1 MFETL
6 SQHLTQI
13 QSVLFPWLRD
23 EVGAPTDKHYE
34 VIRVL
39 DMLDIERFVDGHGGS
54 PPVGRPLSDRRAIA
68 RAFVAKAVLNLGTTR
83 QLLDRLSIDV
93 ALRRICGWERRSDI
107 ASESV
112 FSRAFAE
119 FSKAQ
124 LPARI
129 HEALIRKSYSGEIVM
144 HISRDSTEIEAR
156 EKPAPKPEKP
166 KQAEKK
172 RGRRRKGELWES
184 QLTRIEKQQE
194 MTLEEMLNDLP
205 KVCDVSCKRNSKGLT
220 KAWTGYKLHLDL
232 ADGGVPIST
241 ILTSASVQDSQVA
254 IPLSTMSEHRVVYL
268 YELMDSA
275 YDAYEIR
282 HRSKKHGHVAIIDI
296 NARRDTALKQEILEE
311 SRRQA
316 LINFELP
323 EKRRYNERSTVE
335 RANSA
340 LKDNHTGRSVR
351 VRGHAK
357 VFCHLMFGVLAIT
370 VEQLLRL
377 VR

>member
-39 DMLDIERFVDGHGGS
+39 DMLDIERFVGYGGS
-54 PPVGRPLSDRRAIA
+54 APVGRPLSDRRAIA

-83 QLLDRLSIDV
+83 QLLDRLKVDTV
-93 ALRRICGWERRSDI
+93 LRRICGWERRVDI

-124 LPARI
+124 IPSRV

-144 HISRDSTEIEAR
+144 HISRDATAIEGR
-156 EKPAPKPEKP
+156 ETPPPKPEKP
-166 KQAEKK
+166 KEAKKK
-172 RGRRRKGELWES
+172 RGRPRKGEVREPKPL
-184 QLTRIEKQQE
+184 RRVEKQQA
-194 MTLEEMLNDLP
+194 MTLDEMLDDLP
-205 KVCDVSCKRNSKGLT
+205 KACDAGCKRSGKGLLLPW
-220 KAWTGYKLHLDL
+220 KGYKLHLDV
-232 ADGGVPIST
+232 ADGGVPISA
-241 ILTSASVQDSQVA
+241 ILTSASVHDSQAA
-254 IPLSTMSEHRVVYL
+254 IPLSTITEQRVIYL
-268 YELMDSA
+268 YELMDAA
-275 YDAYEIR
+275 YDVPEI
-282 HRSKKHGHVAIIDI
+282 HARSREHGHVPIIDVSPC
-296 NARRDTALKQEILEE
+296 NDAAKQEKLKE
-311 SRRQA
+311 SRRLK

-323 EKRRYNERSTVE
+323 ETRRYDERSTSE
-335 RANSA
+335 RVNSA
-340 LKDNHTGRSVR
+340 LKNNRGGESVR

-357 VFCHLMFGVLAIT
+357 VFCHLMFGVLVVA

-377 VR
+377 VT